1 MIHHPSLSMSLGQS
15 SLFKRFNIYMIFCIL
30 SLNAI
35 SLINLLSAT
44 TNIAQHLKGIFY
56 SQFIW
61 IGIGW
66 GLYWLLTFVSYRFF
80 VRFAYFFYFLNIAA
94 LIAVMFIGKTSY
106 GAQRWINLGFFSYQP
121 SETMKLAM
129 ILILAK
135 HLSKYSPSQ
144 GIGFRDLLMPLI
156 LAGIPFA
163 LTAKQPDLGTALLIL
178 TISASMILTM
188 RVRLHVLITGLC
200 IALIAGPL
208 AWQYALKPYQKNR
221 VMTFLYP
228 NKDPRGA
235 GYNSIQAKIAVGSG
249 QLFGKGFR
257 NGSQSQLEFLP
268 EKQTDFIFCVLSEE
282 HGFLGC
288 LATLGIYAILLLSVL
303 QCAMSARDLYGALL
317 SIGVFS
323 LILWHVFVNIG
334 MVTGLLPI
342 VGVPLPL
349 ISYGGT
355 SSMTMMV
362 GLGWVSSAYYRKD
375 MF

>member
-1 MIHHPSLSMSLGQS
+1 MIHHPSLSVPIGQS
-15 SLFKRFNIYMIFCIL
+15 SLFRRFSVYMIFSIL
-30 SLNAI
+30 TLNAI

-44 TNIAQHLKGIFY
+44 TNIAKHLKGIFY
-56 SQFIW
+56 SQMIW
-61 IGIGW
+61 IAVGW

-80 VRFAYFFYFLNIAA
+80 VRFAYFFYALNIIA
-94 LIAVMFIGKTSY
+94 LVAVMFIGKTSY

-135 HLSKYSPSQ
+135 YLSKYSPHQ
-144 GIGFRDLLMPLI
+144 GMGFRDLFVPLI

-178 TISASMILTM
+178 VISASMILTM
-188 RVRLHVLITGLC
+188 RVRMHVLITGLC
-200 IALIAGPL
+200 VALIAGPL
-208 AWQYALKPYQKNR
+208 AWQFALKPYQKNR

-282 HGFLGC
+282 YGFLGC
-288 LATLGIYAILLLSVL
+288 LLTLGIYAILLLSIL
-303 QCAMSARDLYGALL
+303 QCAMTARDLHGALL
-317 SIGVFS
+317 CIGIFS
-323 LILWHVFVNIG
+323 LIIWHVFVNIG

-362 GLGWVSSAYYRKD
+362 GLGWISSAYYRKD

>member
-1 MIHHPSLSMSLGQS
+1 MIHQGLSVPIGHSTV
-15 SLFKRFNIYMIFCIL
+15 FKRFSLYMIFSIL
-30 SLNAI
+30 ALNAI

-44 TNIAQHLKGIFY
+44 TNIAKHLKGIFY
-56 SQFIW
+56 SQLVW
-61 IGIGW
+61 IAIGW
-66 GLYWLLTFVSYRFF
+66 AIYWLLTFVSYRVF
-80 VRFAYFFYFLNIAA
+80 VRFAYVFYILNIIA
-94 LIAVMFIGKTSY
+94 LIAVMYIGKTSY

-135 HLSKYSPSQ
+135 HLSRFNPSE
-144 GIGFRDLLMPLI
+144 GMGFRNLFVPMI

-178 TISASMILTM
+178 AISGSLILTM
-188 RVRLHVLITGLC
+188 RVRLHVLITALC
-200 IALIAGPL
+200 VALIAGPL
-208 AWQYALKPYQKNR
+208 AWQYGLKPYQKNR
-221 VMTFLYP
+221 VLTFLYP

-249 QLFGKGFR
+249 QIFGKGFR

-282 HGFLGC
+282 YGFLGC
-288 LATLGIYAILLLSVL
+288 LATLGIYAILLLSIL
-303 QCAMSARDLYGALL
+303 QCATTARDLHGTLL
-317 SIGVFS
+317 CMGVFA

-355 SSMTMMV
+355 SSLTMMV
-362 GLGWVSSAYYRKD
+362 GLGWISSVYYRKD
-375 MF
+375 LF

>member
-1 MIHHPSLSMSLGQS
+1 MIHDALATNQRTF
-15 SLFKRFNIYMIFCIL
+15 FKRINIYIVISIL

-35 SLINLLSAT
+35 GLINLYSAT
-44 TNIAQHLKGIFY
+44 TNIAKHLQGIFAD
-56 SQFIW
+56 QLLW
-61 IGIGW
+61 ITCGW
-66 GLYWLLTFVSYRFF
+66 IIFMMMTLVNYRYF
-80 VRFAYFFYFLNIAA
+80 VRFAYVFYFLNILA
-94 LIAVMFIGKTSY
+94 LIAVMVIGKSAY
-106 GAQRWINLGFFSYQP
+106 GAQRWIHLGFFSYQP

-129 ILILAK
+129 ILVMAK
-135 HLSKYSPSQ
+135 HLTKVNPAQ
-144 GIGFRDLLMPLI
+144 GIGFRGLLIPALL
-156 LAGIPFA
+156 LAVPFV
-163 LTAKQPDLGTALLIL
+163 LTAKQPDLGTALLLIM
-178 TISASMILTM
+178 ISATMLFTM
-188 RVRLHVLITGLC
+188 RIKMHVIISVVLMTFV
-200 IALIAGPL
+200 AGGV
-208 AWQYALKPYQKNR
+208 AWKFDLKPYQKNR

-235 GYNSIQAKIAVGSG
+235 GYNSIQAKIAIGSG
-249 QLFGKGFR
+249 QFFGKGFK

-288 LATLGIYAILLLSVL
+288 LATLGIYAIMLLSVL
-303 QCAMSARDLYGALL
+303 QCAFMAKDIYGALL
-317 SIGVFS
+317 CIGIFS

-355 SSMTMMV
+355 SSLTMML
-362 GLGWVSSAYYRKD
+362 GLGWVSSVYYRKD

>member
-1 MIHHPSLSMSLGQS
+1 MRHHSLSVPIGQNT
-15 SLFKRFNIYMIFCIL
+15 LLKRFSFYMIL
-30 SLNAI
+30 SVLMLNAI

-44 TNIAQHLKGIFY
+44 TNIAKHLKGIFY
-56 SQFIW
+56 SQLMW
-61 IGIGW
+61 IAIGW

-80 VRFAYFFYFLNIAA
+80 VRFAYVFYILNIIA
-94 LIAVMFIGKTSY
+94 LVAVMFIGKTSY

-129 ILILAK
+129 ILVLAK
-135 HLSKYSPSQ
+135 HLSRFNPSE
-144 GIGFRDLLMPLI
+144 GIGFRNLLVPMI
-156 LAGIPFA
+156 LAGIPFV

-178 TISASMILTM
+178 AISASMILTM
-188 RVRLHVLITGLC
+188 RVRMHVLVTGLC
-200 IALIAGPL
+200 VALVAGPL
-208 AWQYALKPYQKNR
+208 AWQYGLKPYQKNR
-221 VMTFLYP
+221 VLTFLYP

-249 QLFGKGFR
+249 QLWGKGFR

-282 HGFLGC
+282 YGFLGC
-288 LATLGIYAILLLSVL
+288 IATLGIYAILLLSIL
-303 QCAMSARDLYGALL
+303 QCAMTAKDLYGALL

-323 LILWHVFVNIG
+323 LVIWHVFVNIG

-362 GLGWVSSAYYRKD
+362 GLGWISSVFYRKD

>member
-1 MIHHPSLSMSLGQS
+1 MMRHPGLSVPIGQNTF
-15 SLFKRFNIYMIFCIL
+15 LKRFSFYMIL
-30 SLNAI
+30 SVLMLNAI

-44 TNIAQHLKGIFY
+44 TNIAKHLKGIFY
-56 SQFIW
+56 SQIMW
-61 IGIGW
+61 IAIGW
-66 GLYWLLTFVSYRFF
+66 ALYWLLTFVSYRFF
-80 VRFAYFFYFLNIAA
+80 VRFAYVFYIVNIGA

-106 GAQRWINLGFFSYQP
+106 GAQRWIDLGFFSYQP

-129 ILILAK
+129 ILVLAK
-135 HLSKYSPSQ
+135 YLSRFNPSD
-144 GIGFRDLLMPLI
+144 GIGFRNLFVPML

-178 TISASMILTM
+178 AISASMILTM
-188 RVRLHVLITGLC
+188 RVRMHVLVTGLC
-200 IALIAGPL
+200 VALVAGPL
-208 AWQYALKPYQKNR
+208 AWQYGLKPYQKNR
-221 VMTFLYP
+221 VLTFLYP

-249 QLFGKGFR
+249 QLWGKGFR

-282 HGFLGC
+282 YGFLGC
-288 LATLGIYAILLLSVL
+288 IATLGIYAILLMAIL
-303 QCAMSARDLYGALL
+303 QCAMTAKDLYGALL

-323 LILWHVFVNIG
+323 LVIWHVFVNIG

-362 GLGWVSSAYYRKD
+362 GLGWISSVFYRKD

>member
-1 MIHHPSLSMSLGQS
+1 
-15 SLFKRFNIYMIFCIL
+15 
-30 SLNAI
+30 
-35 SLINLLSAT
+35 LSAT
-44 TNIAQHLKGIFY
+44 TNIAKHLKGIFY
-56 SQFIW
+56 SQLIW

-66 GLYWLLTFVSYRFF
+66 GLFWLLTFVSYRFF
-80 VRFAYFFYFLNIAA
+80 VRFAYFFYILNIFA

-106 GAQRWINLGFFSYQP
+106 GAQRWIDLGFFSYQP

-129 ILILAK
+129 ILVLAK
-135 HLSKYSPSQ
+135 YLSRFNPGD
-144 GIGFRDLLMPLI
+144 GIGFRDLLVPMI

-178 TISASMILTM
+178 AISSSMIIVM
-188 RVRLHVLITGLC
+188 RVRMHVLVTGLC
-200 IALIAGPL
+200 VALVAGPL
-208 AWQYALKPYQKNR
+208 AWQYGLKPYQKNR
-221 VMTFLYP
+221 VLTFLYP

-249 QLFGKGFR
+249 QLWGKGFR

-282 HGFLGC
+282 YGFLGC
-288 LATLGIYAILLLSVL
+288 IATLGIYAILLLAIL
-303 QCAMSARDLYGALL
+303 QCAMTAKDLYGALL

-323 LILWHVFVNIG
+323 LVIWHVFVNIG

-362 GLGWVSSAYYRKD
+362 GLGWISSVFYRKD

>member
-1 MIHHPSLSMSLGQS
+1 MIHHPSLSLSLGQS

-56 SQFIW
+56 SQFMW

-66 GLYWLLTFVSYRFF
+66 VLYWLLTFVSYRFF

-135 HLSKYSPSQ
+135 HLSKYNPSQ

-288 LATLGIYAILLLSVL
+288 LATLGIYAILLLSIL
-303 QCAMSARDLYGALL
+303 QCAMSARDLYGSLL

>member
-1 MIHHPSLSMSLGQS
+1 MMNRGLSVPIGQNTI
-15 SLFKRFNIYMIFCIL
+15 LKRFSFYMIL
-30 SLNAI
+30 SVLMLNAI

-44 TNIAQHLKGIFY
+44 TNIAKHLKGIFY
-56 SQFIW
+56 TQLVW
-61 IGIGW
+61 IAIGW

-80 VRFAYFFYFLNIAA
+80 VRFAYVFYILNIIA

-129 ILILAK
+129 ILVLAK
-135 HLSKYSPSQ
+135 HLSRFNPAD
-144 GIGFRDLLMPLI
+144 GIGFRNLLMPMI

-178 TISASMILTM
+178 AISSSMILTM
-188 RVRLHVLITGLC
+188 RVRMHVLVTGLC
-200 IALIAGPL
+200 FALIAGPL
-208 AWQYALKPYQKNR
+208 AWQYGLKTYQKNR
-221 VMTFLYP
+221 VLTFLYP

-249 QLFGKGFR
+249 QLWGKGFR

-282 HGFLGC
+282 YGFLGC
-288 LATLGIYAILLLSVL
+288 IATLGIYAILLLSIL
-303 QCAMSARDLYGALL
+303 QCAMSAKDLYGALL
-317 SIGVFS
+317 SIGVFA
-323 LILWHVFVNIG
+323 LIIWHVFVNIG

-362 GLGWVSSAYYRKD
+362 GLGWISSVFYRKD

>member
-1 MIHHPSLSMSLGQS
+1 MIHHPSLSMPLGQS

-30 SLNAI
+30 SLNTI

-56 SQFIW
+56 SQFMW

-66 GLYWLLTFVSYRFF
+66 GLYSLLTFINYRFF
-80 VRFAYFFYFLNIAA
+80 VRFAYFFYFLNIIA
-94 LIAVMFIGKTSY
+94 LIAVMYIGKTSY
-106 GAQRWINLGFFSYQP
+106 GAQRWIHLGFFNYQP

-129 ILILAK
+129 ILVLAK
-135 HLSKYSPSQ
+135 QLSKFNPSQ
-144 GIGFRDLLMPLI
+144 GIGFRDLLLPLA

-163 LTAKQPDLGTALLIL
+163 LTAKQPDLGTALLII

-200 IALIAGPL
+200 ITLVAGPL

-288 LATLGIYAILLLSVL
+288 IATLGIYAILLLSIL
-303 QCAMSARDLYGALL
+303 QCAMSAKDLYGALL

-362 GLGWVSSAYYRKD
+362 GLGWVSSAYFRKD

>member
-1 MIHHPSLSMSLGQS
+1 MNSSLSSVHIGQNNF
-15 SLFKRFNIYMIFCIL
+15 FKRFNIYIIFCIL

-35 SLINLLSAT
+35 GLINLLSAT
-44 TNIAQHLKGIFY
+44 TNIAKHLQGIFY
-56 SQFIW
+56 SQMLW
-61 IGIGW
+61 ITVGW
-66 GLYWLLTFVSYRFF
+66 ILFHLLTFASYRIF
-80 VRFAYFFYFLNIAA
+80 VRFAYVFYFLNIAA

-129 ILILAK
+129 ILVLAK
-135 HLSKYSPSQ
+135 HLSKFNPSQ
-144 GIGFRDLLMPLI
+144 GMGFRDLITPMILI
-156 LAGIPFA
+156 AIPFA

-178 TISASMILTM
+178 TISGSMLLTM
-188 RVRLHVLITGLC
+188 RVRTHVLITAIC
-200 IALIAGPL
+200 VALVAGPL
-208 AWQYALKPYQKNR
+208 AWQVGLKPYQKNR
-221 VMTFLYP
+221 VLTFLYP

-249 QLFGKGFR
+249 QIFGKGFR

-288 LATLGIYAILLLSVL
+288 IATLGIYAILLLSIL
-303 QCAMSARDLYGALL
+303 QSAFMAKDMHGSLL
-317 SIGVFS
+317 CIGIFS
-323 LILWHVFVNIG
+323 LIIWHVFVNIG

-355 SSMTMMV
+355 SSMTIMI
-362 GLGWVSSAYYRKD
+362 GLGWVASVYYRKD

>member
-1 MIHHPSLSMSLGQS
+1 MRHHSLSVPIGQNT
-15 SLFKRFNIYMIFCIL
+15 LLKRFSFYMIL
-30 SLNAI
+30 SVLMLNAI

-44 TNIAQHLKGIFY
+44 TNIAKHLKGIFY
-56 SQFIW
+56 SQLMW
-61 IGIGW
+61 IAIGW

-80 VRFAYFFYFLNIAA
+80 VRFAYIFYILNIIA
-94 LIAVMFIGKTSY
+94 LVAVMFIGKTSY

-129 ILILAK
+129 ILVLAK
-135 HLSKYSPSQ
+135 HLSRFNPSE
-144 GIGFRDLLMPLI
+144 GIGFRNLLVPMI
-156 LAGIPFA
+156 LAGIPFV

-178 TISASMILTM
+178 AISASMILTM
-188 RVRLHVLITGLC
+188 RVRMHVLVTGLC
-200 IALIAGPL
+200 VALVAGPL
-208 AWQYALKPYQKNR
+208 AWQYGLKPYQKNR
-221 VMTFLYP
+221 VLTFLYP

-249 QLFGKGFR
+249 QLWGKGFR

-282 HGFLGC
+282 YGFLGC
-288 LATLGIYAILLLSVL
+288 IATLGIYAILLLSIL
-303 QCAMSARDLYGALL
+303 QCAMTAKDLYGALL

-323 LILWHVFVNIG
+323 LVIWHVFVNIG

-362 GLGWVSSAYYRKD
+362 GLGWISSVFYRKD

>member
-1 MIHHPSLSMSLGQS
+1 
-15 SLFKRFNIYMIFCIL
+15 MIFSIL
-30 SLNAI
+30 ALNAI

-44 TNIAQHLKGIFY
+44 TNIAKHLKGIFY
-56 SQFIW
+56 SQLVW
-61 IGIGW
+61 IAIGW
-66 GLYWLLTFVSYRFF
+66 GIYWLLTFVSYRVF
-80 VRFAYFFYFLNIAA
+80 VRFAYAFYILNIIA

-135 HLSKYSPSQ
+135 HLSRFSPNE
-144 GIGFRDLLMPLI
+144 GMGFRNLFVPMI

-178 TISASMILTM
+178 AISGSLILTM
-188 RVRLHVLITGLC
+188 RVRLHVLITALC
-200 IALIAGPL
+200 VALIAGPL
-208 AWQYALKPYQKNR
+208 AWQYGLKPYQKNR
-221 VMTFLYP
+221 VLTFLYP

-249 QLFGKGFR
+249 QIFGKGFR

-282 HGFLGC
+282 YGFLGC
-288 LATLGIYAILLLSVL
+288 LATLGIYAILLLSIL
-303 QCAMSARDLYGALL
+303 QCATTARDLHGTLL
-317 SIGVFS
+317 CMGVFA

-355 SSMTMMV
+355 SSLTMMA
-362 GLGWVSSAYYRKD
+362 GLGWISSVYYRKD
-375 MF
+375 LF

>member
-1 MIHHPSLSMSLGQS
+1 MAQSLSMSLGHS
-15 SLFKRFNIYMIFCIL
+15 SLFRRFNIYMIFCIL
-30 SLNAI
+30 SLNMI
-35 SLINLLSAT
+35 SLINLMSAT
-44 TNIAQHLKGIFY
+44 TNIAKHLKGIFY
-56 SQFIW
+56 SQFVW

-66 GLYWLLTFVSYRFF
+66 ALYWLLTFVNYRVF
-80 VRFAYFFYFLNIAA
+80 VRFAYLFYFLNIIA
-94 LIAVMFIGKTSY
+94 LIAVMFVGKTSY

-129 ILILAK
+129 ILVLAK
-135 HLSKYSPSQ
+135 QLSKYNPRD
-144 GIGFRDLLMPLI
+144 GLGFRDLLVPL
-156 LAGIPFA
+156 LLVAIPFA
-163 LTAKQPDLGTALLIL
+163 LTAKQPDLGTALLII
-178 TISASMILTM
+178 TISASMIFTM
-188 RVRLHVLITGLC
+188 RIRLHVLVSALC
-200 IALIAGPL
+200 IALVAGPL

-221 VMTFLYP
+221 VLTFLYP

-249 QLFGKGFR
+249 QIFGKGFR

-288 LATLGIYAILLLSVL
+288 LATLGIYAILLLAII
-303 QCAMSARDLYGALL
+303 QCAISARDLYGALV

-355 SSMTMMV
+355 SSLTMMT
-362 GLGWVSSAYYRKD
+362 GLGWISSVYYRKD

>member
-1 MIHHPSLSMSLGQS
+1 MIHHAVDYNQRSFL
-15 SLFKRFNIYMIFCIL
+15 KRINIYIIFSIL

-35 SLINLLSAT
+35 GLINLYSAT
-44 TNIAQHLKGIFY
+44 SNIAKHLQGIF
-56 SQFIW
+56 SNQVLW
-61 IGIGW
+61 IFCG
-66 GLYWLLTFVSYRFF
+66 WLLFILLTVLNYRIF
-80 VRFAYFFYFLNIAA
+80 VRLAYAFYTLNIVA
-94 LIAVMFIGKTSY
+94 LLAVMTIGKSSY

-129 ILILAK
+129 ILVMVKYLAK
-135 HLSKYSPSQ
+135 INPGE
-144 GIGFRDLLMPLI
+144 GIGFKDLITPIAL
-156 LAGIPFA
+156 LAVPFA
-163 LTAKQPDLGTALLIL
+163 LTAKQPDLGTALLLIM
-178 TISASMILTM
+178 ISATLVFTM
-188 RVRLHVLITGLC
+188 RIRASVLISALC
-200 IALIAGPL
+200 LALVAGPV
-208 AWQYALKPYQKNR
+208 AWKFALKPYQKNR
-221 VMTFLYP
+221 VLTFLYP

-235 GYNSIQAKIAVGSG
+235 GYNSIQAKIAIGSG
-249 QLFGKGFR
+249 QLFGKGFK

-288 LATLGIYAILLLSVL
+288 IATLGIYTILLLSIL
-303 QCAMSARDLYGALL
+303 QCAFMSKDLYGALL

-355 SSMTMMV
+355 SSLTVMI
-362 GLGWVSSAYYRKD
+362 GLGWVSSVFYRKD

>member
-1 MIHHPSLSMSLGQS
+1 MIHQGLSMPIGQGAI
-15 SLFKRFNIYMIFCIL
+15 FKRFSLYMIFSIL
-30 SLNAI
+30 ALNAI

-44 TNIAQHLKGIFY
+44 TNIAKHLKGIFY
-56 SQFIW
+56 SQLMW
-61 IGIGW
+61 IAIGW
-66 GLYWLLTFVSYRFF
+66 AIYWLLTFVSYRVF
-80 VRFAYFFYFLNIAA
+80 VRFAYAFYILNIIA
-94 LIAVMFIGKTSY
+94 LIAVMYIGKTSY

-135 HLSKYSPSQ
+135 HLSRFNPNE
-144 GIGFRDLLMPLI
+144 GMGFRNLFVPMI

-178 TISASMILTM
+178 AISGSLILTM
-188 RVRLHVLITGLC
+188 RVRLHVLITALC
-200 IALIAGPL
+200 VALIAGPL
-208 AWQYALKPYQKNR
+208 AWQYGLKPYQKNR
-221 VMTFLYP
+221 VLTFLYP

-249 QLFGKGFR
+249 QIFGKGFR

-282 HGFLGC
+282 YGFLGC
-288 LATLGIYAILLLSVL
+288 LATLGIYAILLLSIL
-303 QCAMSARDLYGALL
+303 QCATTARDLHGTLL
-317 SIGVFS
+317 CMGIFA

-355 SSMTMMV
+355 SSLTMMV
-362 GLGWVSSAYYRKD
+362 GLGWISSVYYRKD
-375 MF
+375 LF